1 MEKITKKFDAV
12 LLAGD
17 TGASRMVC
25 NTNKSFLTINEVP
38 LLMYVLRA
46 LEKAE
51 TINRICIIGPQDRVV
66 MALEDHHGF
75 LDHKKEITVCAQ
87 DETLFANAWK
97 AFLHLTPE
105 AQTAATDDT
114 VPSDKAVF
122 YLSGDIPLVTPFE
135 IDTFIGLC
143 DTDRYDYFLGI
154 APAENLNYFYP
165 QKGRPGIKTN
175 FFHIKEG
182 RYRQNNFQLVKPL
195 KVTNRHYIQKVYD
208 YRYQR
213 DMRNILK
220 LAFEFLNHHVGLKGF
235 WCYSLLHWHQ
245 FLSQIHLNP
254 LTLPTRTLLPLSFID
269 NRISKVLGTRF
280 TNTITPFVGAVLDI
294 DNERDYKTMCTM
306 FSSWQHYL
314 KQKEEAVQA
323 GKQSAQPPSLSGNNA
338 A

>member
-1 MEKITKKFDAV
+1 MEKITKKFDTV

-66 MALEDHHGF
+66 KALEDHHGF

-105 AQTAATDDT
+105 AQTAAPDDT

-154 APAENLNYFYP
+154 APSENLNYFYP
-165 QKGRPGIKTN
+165 QKGRPGIKSN

-213 DMRNILK
+213 DMQNILK

-235 WCYSLLHWHQ
+235 WCYVLLHWHQ

-254 LTLPTRTLLPLSFID
+254 LTMPTRALLPLSFID
-269 NRISKVLGTRF
+269 NRISRVLGTRF

-294 DNERDYKTMCTM
+294 DNEKDYKTMCTM
-306 FSSWQHYL
+306 FSSWQNYL
-314 KQKEEAVQA
+314 KQNEEAVIT